1 MRENVPSSRRIGLV
15 LGAGGT
21 VGCAYH
27 AGVISSLEH
36 HLGWDARQATSIVG
50 TSAGS
55 LVGALLRC
63 DVGPADLVA
72 LSRGTTLDEFG
83 TDAFT
88 HLRQATA
95 RRTPGLVDLARGV
108 RAPSVLGLLRT
119 LRHRSVRPALLSMM
133 SGAREDLSESVADLD
148 ALIGSAWPTADL
160 RICTVDAN
168 TGLRYV
174 VDRASGIS
182 LGTAVAASCAVPG
195 VFAAQRANG
204 RRLVDGGVH
213 SATNLDALELDALD
227 EVWVIAPM
235 AGRTFHQLPTRH
247 IQRFIAAQLGRE
259 LRSVPK
265 GMPVRMFVPGRE
277 ASTAIGIDLMATDR
291 ADRTILAG
299 FLETGDQ
306 VSSARDDPKP
316 VAPGLLAS

>member
-1 MRENVPSSRRIGLV
+1 M

-36 HLGWDARQATSIVG
+36 HLSWDARTATSIVG

-72 LSRGTTLDEFG
+72 LSRGSALDEFG
-83 TDAFT
+83 ADTFP
-88 HLRQATA
+88 HLREAA
-95 RRTPGLVDLARGV
+95 SRRTPGLFDLARGV
-108 RAPSVLGLLRT
+108 RVPSVLGLLRT
-119 LRHRSVRPALLSMM
+119 VRHRSVRPALLSMM
-133 SGAREDLSESVADLD
+133 SGSREDLSESVADLD
-148 ALIGSAWPTADL
+148 AIIGSAWPTDDL

-168 TGLRYV
+168 TGSRYV
-174 VDRASGIS
+174 IDRGSGIS

-204 RRLVDGGVH
+204 RRLVDGGIH
-213 SATNLDALELDALD
+213 SATNLDALDLGALD

-235 AGRTFHQLPTRH
+235 AGQTFHQLSTRH

-265 GMPVRMFVPGRE
+265 GMPVRLFVPGPE
-277 ASTAIGIDLMATDR
+277 SSTAIGIDLMATDR

-306 VSSARDDPKP
+306 LSSTRGDLRT
-316 VAPGLLAS
+316 VA